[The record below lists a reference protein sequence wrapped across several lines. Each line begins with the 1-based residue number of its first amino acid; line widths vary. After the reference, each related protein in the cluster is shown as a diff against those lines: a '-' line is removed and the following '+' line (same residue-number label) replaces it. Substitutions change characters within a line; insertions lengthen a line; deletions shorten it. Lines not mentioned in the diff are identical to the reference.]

1 MKGVEV
7 RCYSGHTYAVRPTS
21 FVWQNAIY
29 KVKAV
34 EKEWRE
40 PGAKHFRVST
50 EDNKFFELCYNEQ
63 QDEWSVIDPGEK
75 ERGMKKIFE
84 ILEKDARVTPDQI
97 ATMTGMSEAEVKS
110 IIEEAEKDRTIV
122 KYRTMI
128 NWEKLGEEQVL
139 ALIEVRVQ
147 PQMDVGFNA
156 IAERIY
162 RFPEVRSAYL
172 VSGGYDLAVLVS
184 GKTMHEVAAFV
195 TEKLATLHGVQ
206 GTVTHFLLRRYKED
220 GEILASGEE
229 HRRLPLTM

>member
-7 RCYSGHTYAVRPTS
+7 HCYSGHAYAVRPTS
-21 FVWQNAIY
+21 FVWQNVAY
-29 KVKAV
+29 RVKTV

-40 PGAKHFRVST
+40 PGAKHFQVST
-50 EDNKFFELCYNEQ
+50 EDNRFFELCYNGQ
-63 QDEWSVIDPGEK
+63 QDEWSIIEPGEK
-75 ERGMKKIFE
+75 ERGMKIFE
-84 ILEKDARVTPDQI
+84 ILEKDARVTPEQI
-97 ATMTGMSEAEVKS
+97 ATMTGMSGAEIKS
-110 IIEEAEKDRTIV
+110 IIEEAEKDHTIV
-122 KYRTMI
+122 KYKTMI

-195 TEKLATLHGVQ
+195 TERLATLHGVQ

-229 HRRLPLTM
+229 HRRLPVTG